1 MRFLKIG
8 NCFSAWSATPFR
20 PFSIQAAFKTARP
33 HQPICWPCLID
44 GAAYPFTAFAALAG
58 RAHAA
63 PALKRPGRQ
72 ALWGH
77 LLFAGSAGRR
87 CGRCKIVRLFACLL
101 LPVFSMPAYLLP
113 AGALPCWPSGRL
125 GSGTAALRRRRCA
138 RAGEL
143 ALDLVSAGRAG
154 TAAPDRNR
162 LERTGALPGGPLRT
176 T

>member
-1 MRFLKIG
+1 MRFLKIE
-8 NCFSAWSATPFR
+8 NCF
-20 PFSIQAAFKTARP
+20 P
-33 HQPICWPCLID
+33 H
-44 GAAYPFTAFAALAG
+44 GAQRLSDRFQFGPLLKQSVHIKQYAG
-58 RAHAA
+58 LVWLMERHAHSPRLPRWRGVAHAA

-87 CGRCKIVRLFACLL
+87 RAD
-101 LPVFSMPAYLLP
+101 
-113 AGALPCWPSGRL
+113 RL
-125 GSGTAALRRRRCA
+125 GSGAAALRCRRCA